1 MLKVFFNLDSMHLLR
16 SLKLAF
22 RSLRKS
28 PAFSAVIVFTF
39 AIATGASIV
48 IFSYIDA
55 LLLTPIPF
63 EEPERLVRIHSMKGG
78 EQGRLSYPE
87 FLEMQEQLNG
97 VEDLA
102 VYRDGGRYNLYGDG
116 KPPEDLTTT
125 FASSNLFE
133 VLGVTPA
140 IGNYWPQTL
149 DQRGSHT
156 IMLTHDFWERRFDGD
171 ENIEM
176 LEVTLDGFSY
186 TNYGVLPE
194 GFSFPGRNE
203 AFRAMA
209 YADFVVEARHVRP
222 CIGLARLK
230 PGVTVE
236 ELNRELASFAELQE
250 QSHLDTNLGV
260 SFFAEPLE
268 ELYLEN
274 IYGYLILLGFAALF
288 LLIIATINVSN
299 LLVNQSIL
307 KSKEA
312 VIRKVLGSSYVSIVK
327 DYVVYCV
334 LLAFLGGVGGL
345 AIAYGIMQLSQDLIS
360 PFLPYWID
368 VGFNQNVLMYTLLVV
383 VLIGVLTG
391 TLPWVFNYAGKSLV
405 ARLKEGQRTTGSK
418 RQRSLQK
425 SLATVQILASVV
437 LMIGGMLLYK
447 SFVSASTTDL
457 GYDHEEKVVFRIAL
471 SWFKYG
477 PPEKKASFFE
487 TSLREIEAIPGVESV
502 ALNTIL
508 PLTDM
513 VNTSAQAQ
521 QSFIVY
527 GQSQEEQSTNPFI
540 STQRVTPNYF
550 NVMGIDILQGDV
562 FDPNAHASHRHQII
576 IDQQLAEKL
585 WPNGD
590 ALGKRLK
597 IGNLDSDSPYLTV
610 IGVSD
615 NVKHQSVMGE
625 NIPSIYFSIF
635 SAPHTDAHYVINTS
649 RSLSELTPL
658 LTEAILAID
667 ENQPTFE
674 YSMMSDI
681 VDLKNWQAK
690 VSGILFLT
698 IAIIGSI
705 IAAIG
710 LFSMMTFI
718 LLLRMKE
725 LALRRVLG
733 ATDGNVLTLM
743 FKDMLNISGAGILF
757 GLLLSP
763 LLLIPISP
771 YLYEVGLID
780 FAVYIQVVIALVA
793 VSILATLVPFR
804 DALFVNPVTILRRD

>member
-1 MLKVFFNLDSMHLLR
+1 MRLGRLNASPDFLRGVRLSSTNIKNRLAMHVIR
-16 SLKLAF
+16 SLKLAL
-22 RSLRKS
+22 RSIRKS

-55 LLLTPIPF
+55 LLLTPLPF
-63 EEPERLVRIHSMKGG
+63 DEPERLVRIHSMKGG
-78 EQGRLSYPE
+78 EVGRLSYPE

-97 VEDLA
+97 VENLA

-133 VLGVTPA
+133 VLGVTPVM
-140 IGNYWPQTL
+140 GGYWPETL
-149 DQRGSHT
+149 DLRGSHT
-156 IMLTHDFWERRFDGD
+156 IMLTHDFWQRRFEGNED
-171 ENIEM
+171 IEM

-194 GFSFPGRNE
+194 GFSFPDRNE

-209 YADFVVEARHVRP
+209 YADFVVDSRYIRP

-230 PGVTVE
+230 PGVTLE
-236 ELNRELASFAELQE
+236 DINNELAAFAVLQE
-250 QSHLDTNLGV
+250 QTHVDTNLGI
-260 SFFAEPLE
+260 SFYAEPLSD
-268 ELYLEN
+268 LYLEN
-274 IYGYLILLGFAALF
+274 IYGYLILLGAAALF

-334 LLAFLGGVGGL
+334 LLALLGGL
-345 AIAYGIMQLSQDLIS
+345 AGLAVAFGFMQLSQDLVS
-360 PFLPYWID
+360 PLLPYWID
-368 VGFNQNVLMYTLLVV
+368 VGLNQNVLLYTLLAVL
-383 VLIGVLTG
+383 LIGVLTG
-391 TLPWVFNYAGKSLV
+391 TLPWVFNYAGKNL
-405 ARLKEGQRTTGSK
+405 ANRLKEGQRTTGSR
-418 RQRSLQK
+418 RQRSVQK

-447 SFVSASTTDL
+447 SFISASSTDL
-457 GYDHEEKVVFRIAL
+457 GFDHDKKVVFRIAL

-477 PPEKKASFFE
+477 PPEKKSAFFE
-487 TSLREIEAIPGVESV
+487 TSLQEIEAIPGVENV

-521 QSFIVY
+521 LNFIVY
-527 GQSQEEQSTNPFI
+527 GQSQEEQSENPFI
-540 STQRVTPNYF
+540 SIQRVTPNYF
-550 NVMGIDILQGDV
+550 DVMGIEIQEGEV
-562 FDPNAHASHRHQII
+562 FDPNARTSHSHQII
-576 IDQQLAEKL
+576 VDQQLAAKL
-585 WPNGD
+585 WPEGD
-590 ALGKRLK
+590 ALGKQLK

-610 IGVSD
+610 IGVAD
-615 NVKHQSVMGE
+615 NVKHQSIMGD
-625 NIPSIYFSIF
+625 NIPSVYLSIF
-635 SAPHTDAHYVINTS
+635 SSPHTDAHYVVNTT
-649 RSLSELTPL
+649 RSLSELAPQ
-658 LTEAILAID
+658 LTEAILSID

-674 YSMMSDI
+674 YTMMSDI
-681 VDLKNWQAK
+681 VDLKNWQAR

-705 IAAIG
+705 IASIG
-710 LFSMMTFI
+710 SVQYDDLYFAAQSERARTQ
-718 LLLRMKE
+718 
-725 LALRRVLG
+725 
-733 ATDGNVLTLM
+733 
-743 FKDMLNISGAGILF
+743 AG
-757 GLLLSP
+757 
-763 LLLIPISP
+763 
-771 YLYEVGLID
+771 
-780 FAVYIQVVIALVA
+780 
-793 VSILATLVPFR
+793 TWR
-804 DALFVNPVTILRRD
+804 NR